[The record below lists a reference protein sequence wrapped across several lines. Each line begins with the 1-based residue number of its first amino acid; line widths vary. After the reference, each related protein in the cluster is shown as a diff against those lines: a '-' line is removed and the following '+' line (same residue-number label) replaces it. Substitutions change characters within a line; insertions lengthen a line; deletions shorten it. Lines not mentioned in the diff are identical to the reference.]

1 MGKDSYRSNIKV
13 RLYEY
18 LKWVTDE
25 APMVYMKTRLS
36 RYELDLQIGVLYE
49 TLLYSYRE
57 QGLGEENLSII

>member
-57 QGLGEENLSII
+57 QRLGEENLSII